1 MVESRWSRRISP
13 VLAALGAVVAVVA
26 TTAGATATWA
36 PPPCAGPPSPGA
48 GGIGA
53 WYRLDPTIVDG
64 VRTGQRLS
72 LGRADALAPSVVD
85 LDPESFAS
93 GPFGGTVLAGTDDG
107 RSSRMSLIDLAA
119 GCAWSVGTAG
129 DVIRHAT
136 VTPDGSAIVEFR
148 VDRRTRADLGVWSR
162 PLDGRE
168 PRRIL
173 GPLEADSRFGP
184 TWLTELGWSD
194 DGGALVV
201 QSCGE
206 VACRFRLLDLRS
218 GSTAMVA
225 DPSIGSLVGVADDHI
240 VARGACRGLPC
251 PLVALRRDGG
261 PPVMLD
267 EAAGQ
272 AVMIRDAVGR
282 SEIVHEVGGDPTALR
297 AVRPD
302 GRDSRALSG
311 PADGR
316 RLVGPP
322 GWSGGASE
330 PADGGVAVGRDGRL
344 ELAGNRPAVF
354 RLVTD
359 GRTVPLPEVS
369 R

>member
-1 MVESRWSRRISP
+1 MVESRWSRRIGP

-26 TTAGATATWA
+26 TTAGATAAWV
-36 PPPCAGPPSPGA
+36 PRPCDGSPGPGM
-48 GGIGA
+48 GGIVA
-53 WYRLDPTIVDG
+53 WYRLDPTITDG
-64 VRTGQRLS
+64 VLSGQRLS
-72 LGRADALAPSVVD
+72 LGRADAAAPSVVD

-119 GCAWSVGTAG
+119 GCAWSVGTSA

-136 VTPDGSAIVEFR
+136 VTPDRSAIVEFR

-168 PRRIL
+168 ARRIL
-173 GPLEADSRFGP
+173 GPIEADPRFGP

-194 DGGALVV
+194 DGGTLAV

-206 VACRFRLLDLRS
+206 VACRFRLLDVRS
-218 GSTAMVA
+218 GSTTLVA
-225 DPSIGSLVGVADDHI
+225 DPSLGSLVGVADGHV

-251 PLVALRRDGG
+251 PLVGLPRNRG
-261 PPVMLD
+261 PRVTLD

-272 AVMIRDAVGR
+272 AVLIRDAAGR
-282 SEIVHEVGGDPTALR
+282 SVIVHELGGDPTALR

-302 GRDSRALSG
+302 GRETRALSV
-311 PADGR
+311 PTDGR

-322 GWSGGASE
+322 GWSGGAIE
-330 PADGGVAVGRDGRL
+330 ATDGWIAVGPDGRL
-344 ELAGNRPAVF
+344 ELAGDRPAMF
-354 RLVTD
+354 RHVTD
-359 GRTVPLPEVS
+359 GRTVPLSEVP